1 MYLTCYSLQRRTN
14 IRDLD
19 NEAIAFKSILGSM
32 LARVYNNS
40 QSKDDNQTRV
50 EKILQFWGSKEV
62 YDQETIANFEREMKG
77 GLPYPLVPRH
87 VSPDPSTF
95 SGISFLCF
103 LYYLYFPFYLGT
115 STLFFCY
122 LMVMLALK

>member
-19 NEAIAFKSILGSM
+19 NEAIAFKSVLGSM

-115 STLFFCY
+115 STLFFS
-122 LMVMLALK
+122 VI